1 MKKFFS
7 KTVFAV
13 AAIAA
18 GLSSCSHDSNVY
30 SPEDPFQKQEELYN
44 KAFAEQ
50 FGTPAANHDW
60 GFGSGSSRAVAVS
73 RGSNTEANMWGGYI
87 EVPAPLTEQQIA
99 VVTNWFAAHQNP
111 EGVAVDYKEYFAQ
124 QVSSTDNG
132 RHMDQLWDASDHI
145 NNFNSGDCSTNNNV
159 WDGTLSNPNDPN
171 SKVFHSDK
179 IMLMTNQSTE
189 SFKYHE
195 TISNKWWDNHYV
207 IIPGDM
213 IDPIVAGMYFV
224 GFDYEAAGQDPNQI
238 IPADGYYN
246 DWIVKITP
254 GLYKDAQR
262 VIAED
267 LGAVGDF
274 DFNDVVFDVR
284 VCSPYYQPYTL
295 ITVQAAGGTMPL
307 YIEGKEVHELFGVET
322 KTMVNTGAKA
332 CTVAQFTIN
341 GAKEA
346 KDVKITVENG
356 EITFNLENA
365 DAPKKIC
372 VGTDYEWC
380 AEKQNIKAKYPNYVK
395 YVADPTY
402 KDWYK

>member
-18 GLSSCSHDSNVY
+18 GLSSCSHDNNFY
-30 SPEDPFQKQEELYN
+30 NPDNAFKTQEELYN

-50 FGTPAANHDW
+50 FGTPAEGHDW
-60 GFGSGSSRAVAVS
+60 GFGNGSRAAVS
-73 RGSNTEANMWGGYI
+73 RGANTNANEWGGYI
-87 EVPAPLTEQQIA
+87 EVPAPLTQAQID
-99 VVTNWFAAHQNP
+99 VVTNWFATHQNP
-111 EGVAVDYKEYFAQ
+111 EGVAVNYKEYFAQ
-124 QVSSTDNG
+124 QVSSTENG
-132 RHMDQLWDASDHI
+132 RHMDQLRDAIDHV
-145 NNFNSGDCSTNNNV
+145 NNFNNGDCSTNNNV
-159 WDGTLSNPNDPN
+159 WDGTLSDPSNEN

-179 IMLMTNQSTE
+179 IMLMTNQNTE
-189 SFKYHE
+189 SFSYHE
-195 TISNKWWDNHYV
+195 TVSQKWWNDHYV
-207 IIPGDM
+207 IIPGDK

-224 GFDYEAAGQDPNQI
+224 GFDYEANKDESDNDDVARD
-238 IPADGYYN
+238 YYFN
-246 DWIVKITP
+246 DWIIKITP

-295 ITVQAAGGTMPL
+295 ITVRAAGGTMPL
-307 YIEGKEVHELFGVET
+307 YIEGQEVHELFGVDT
-322 KTMVNTGAKA
+322 KTMVNTGATS
-332 CTVAQFTIN
+332 CPVAQFTID
-341 GAKEA
+341 GVKEA
-346 KDVKITVENG
+346 KDIKITIDNG
-356 EITFNLENA
+356 EITFNLENG

-372 VGTDYEWC
+372 VGADYNWC
-380 AEKQNIKAKYPNYVK
+380 TERQNIKAKYPNYVK
-395 YVADPTY
+395 YVADPEY